1 MGFKHTGKPIKS
13 IIRDLKVMESQL
25 ATKVG
30 TVAENFFLDNFKL
43 QGFQGDNGL
52 EKWAPR
58 KDQGKGSRGRSILVK
73 SGSLRRSIR
82 KNVSRLMVAVR
93 AGSPAEKYADAHNF
107 GLNESV
113 NVESHTRR
121 NFATEKVRY
130 SNRST
135 RSSRSKKVR
144 FEAGQSEV
152 KAHTRQMNLPQR
164 KFIGVSKQLDR
175 KIRVLIEN
183 EIRKALTQ

>member
-1 MGFKHTGKPIKS
+1 MPIKSTGKPIKS
-13 IIRDLKVMESQL
+13 IIRDLRAMESTL

-58 KDQGKGSRGRSILVK
+58 KDKSKKGRGRGLLVQT
-73 SGSLRRSIR
+73 GALRRSIR
-82 KNVSRLMVAVR
+82 KDVSRLMVAVR

-107 GLNESV
+107 GSKETVSIGAH
-113 NVESHTRR
+113 SRR
-121 NFATEKVRY
+121 KISTAKVRY
-130 SNRST
+130 SNRS
-135 RSSRSKKVR
+135 SRSTRTKQVR
-144 FEAGQSEV
+144 FESGTMEV
-152 KAHTRQMNLPQR
+152 SAHQRKMNLPQR

-175 KIRVLIEN
+175 RIKVLIEK
-183 EIRKALTQ
+183 ELRKAFTR